1 MENELRRIILND
13 VGWYRYADAVLATN
27 KVRAMQHHVG
37 AVSAL
42 LAELA
47 YGDVKPRI
55 RDDGFY
61 VVENEEI
68 RMSFK
73 KKENGDGVSE

>member
-1 MENELRRIILND
+1 MSYAELFLMTWAGIATLI
-13 VGWYRYADAVLATN
+13 AVLATN

>member
-1 MENELRRIILND
+1 MS
-13 VGWYRYADAVLATN
+13 YAEMFLMAWAGIATLIAVFASS
-27 KVRAMQHHVG
+27 RAKAMRNHIG
-37 AVSAL
+37 ALSGLV
-42 LAELA
+42 AELA
-47 YGDVKPRI
+47 YGDVKPKI

-61 VVENEEI
+61 VVENDEI

>member
-1 MENELRRIILND
+1 MS
-13 VGWYRYADAVLATN
+13 YAEMFLMAWAGIATLIAVLATN

-61 VVENEEI
+61 VVENDEI

>member
-1 MENELRRIILND
+1 MS
-13 VGWYRYADAVLATN
+13 YAEMFLMAWAGIATLIAVFATN

-37 AVSAL
+37 ALSGLV
-42 LAELA
+42 AELA
-47 YGDVKPRI
+47 YGDVKPKI

-61 VVENEEI
+61 VVENDEI

>member
-1 MENELRRIILND
+1 MS
-13 VGWYRYADAVLATN
+13 YAEMFLMTWAGIATLIAVLASN
-27 KVRAMQHHVG
+27 KVKAMQRHVG

-47 YGDVKPRI
+47 YGDVKPKI

>member
-1 MENELRRIILND
+1 MS
-13 VGWYRYADAVLATN
+13 YAEMFLMAWAGIATLIAVLATN
-27 KVRAMQHHVG
+27 KVRAMQHHVR

>member
-1 MENELRRIILND
+1 MS
-13 VGWYRYADAVLATN
+13 YAEMFLMTWAGIATLIAVLASN
-27 KVRAMQHHVG
+27 KVKAMQRHVG
-37 AVSAL
+37 AMRGL

-68 RMSFK
+68 RVSFK
-73 KKENGDGVSE
+73 KKENGDGV